1 MFRIAM
7 VSIIVIIGLTGC
19 GEGVSQKPM
28 NKEKLTSD
36 VTSSLDKNKV
46 STQDVRKNDV
56 QAVAIQSQTRQESQ
70 AVVASLVKEENV
82 ATEVHAEALKP
93 VREKVNTEVVKEK
106 IATAVHAEALKPV
119 KEKVTTEVVK
129 EKIATAVHAE
139 ALKPVKEKVTTEVVK
154 ENVAAAPVNVKKATL
169 DSVPVVSPKQ
179 EVVLGDAVNGKRLA
193 KRCASCHDF
202 GTRNKVG
209 PPLQGVFN
217 RAAGQSG
224 FKKHSAA
231 FKTANWVWDDSHL
244 LKWLCNSKDAI
255 KKFTGDPTAKTKMPN
270 QKMCG
275 KKGLDIVAYLKTI

>member
-19 GEGVSQKPM
+19 GEDVSQKPV

-56 QAVAIQSQTRQESQ
+56 QAVAIQSQTREASQ
-70 AVVASLVKEENV
+70 AVVASLVKEEKV

-93 VREKVNTEVVKEK
+93 VKEKITTKIVKEK
-106 IATAVHAEALKPV
+106 IAREVHAEALKPV
-119 KEKVTTEVVK
+119 KEKITAKVVK
-129 EKIATAVHAE
+129 EKSLAE
-139 ALKPVKEKVTTEVVK
+139 VSVVK
-154 ENVAAAPVNVKKATL
+154 KAKVVAAPVNAKKATL
-169 DSVPVVSPKQ
+169 DSVPVVSPEQ
-179 EVVLGDAVNGKRLA
+179 EVALGDAVNGKRLA

-217 RAAGQSG
+217 RVAGQSG

-244 LKWLCNSKDAI
+244 LKWLCKSKDAI
-255 KKFTGDPTAKTKMPN
+255 KEFTGDPSAKTKMPN
-270 QKMCG
+270 QNMCG
-275 KKGLDIVAYLKTI
+275 AKGNDIVSYLKTI

>member
-7 VSIIVIIGLTGC
+7 VSIIVITGLTGC
-19 GEGVSQKPM
+19 GEDVSQKPV

-36 VTSSLDKNKV
+36 VTPSLDKNKM

-56 QAVAIQSQTRQESQ
+56 QAVAIQSQTREASQ
-70 AVVASLVKEENV
+70 AVVASLVKEEKV
-82 ATEVHAEALKP
+82 ATEVHAEALKS
-93 VREKVNTEVVKEK
+93 VKEKVNTEVVKEK
-106 IATAVHAEALKPV
+106 VLA
-119 KEKVTTEVVK
+119 KVSVVK
-129 EKIATAVHAE
+129 KAKIV
-139 ALKPVKEKVTTEVVK
+139 
-154 ENVAAAPVNVKKATL
+154 AAPVNVKKATL

-179 EVVLGDAVNGKRLA
+179 EVALGDAVNGKRLA

-224 FKKHSAA
+224 FKKHSAS
-231 FKTANWVWDDSHL
+231 FKTANWVWDEPHL
-244 LKWLCNSKDAI
+244 LKWLCDSKEAV
-255 KKFTGDPTAKTKMPN
+255 KEFTGDPSAKTKMPN

-275 KKGLDIVAYLKTI
+275 TKGYDIVAYLKL

>member
-19 GEGVSQKPM
+19 GEDVSQKPM

-70 AVVASLVKEENV
+70 AVVASLVKEEKV
-82 ATEVHAEALKP
+82 AIEVHAEALKPVKEKITTEVVKEKIATEVHAEALKP
-93 VREKVNTEVVKEK
+93 VKEKINIEAVKEK
-106 IATAVHAEALKPV
+106 
-119 KEKVTTEVVK
+119 
-129 EKIATAVHAE
+129 
-139 ALKPVKEKVTTEVVK
+139 
-154 ENVAAAPVNVKKATL
+154 VAAAPVNAKKATL

-179 EVVLGDAVNGKRLA
+179 EVALGDAVNGKKLA

-244 LKWLCNSKDAI
+244 LKWLCKSKGAI
-255 KKFTGDPTAKTKMPN
+255 KEFTGDPTAKTKMPN